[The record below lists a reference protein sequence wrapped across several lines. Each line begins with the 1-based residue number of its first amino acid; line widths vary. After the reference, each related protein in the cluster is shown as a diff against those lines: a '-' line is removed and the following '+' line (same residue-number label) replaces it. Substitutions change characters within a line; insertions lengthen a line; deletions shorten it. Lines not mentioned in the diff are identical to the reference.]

1 MSNSTNVFS
10 VPGGNIFPSATSGFH
25 AMRTGTLNSANFL
38 GQQSLAS
45 APSPLAKPKG
55 VQNAL
60 QNTPQMHQQTAG
72 EPKMSS
78 YSSGI
83 STIPVPLNH
92 QRGNQVLLE
101 KLASEFGPI
110 HKTAI
115 IGTAASALGKGLKY
129 VSPRT
134 HSSLRRA
141 RNAYNQSG
149 FGKAVGKNM
158 SLSGAFS
165 GLEAGMGADVATGFL
180 TGNDDYDGYGTLGGL
195 AAGMFSP
202 RLRQIARI
210 PGLRWTGG
218 QTAKNIW
225 NGTPIEQAGSLP
237 AAMGLRRALNTAG
250 WYGLAGD
257 VQEAATGGEFNMAR
271 PIQSMRAAADRQA
284 QMAGFQNAQEMQYVA
299 QRVKEDPESRMQ
311 FFARL
316 ARLAS

>member
-1 MSNSTNVFS
+1 MSTNTNVFS
-10 VPGGNIFPSATSGFH
+10 VPGGNIFPSATSGFR
-25 AMRTGTLNSANFL
+25 AMRTGTLNGANIL

-60 QNTPQMHQQTAG
+60 QNTPQMHQQTPG
-72 EPKMSS
+72 ETKMSNH
-78 YSSGI
+78 SSGI
-83 STIPVPLNH
+83 PTIPVPLNH
-92 QRGNQVLLE
+92 QRGNAVLLE
-101 KLASEFGPI
+101 KLASEFGPRD
-110 HKTAI
+110 KTAI
-115 IGTAASALGKGLKY
+115 IGSAVSALGRGLKY
-129 VSPRT
+129 VSPT
-134 HSSLRRA
+134 AYGGVQRA

-149 FGKAVGKNM
+149 IGKAIGKNV
-158 SLSGAFS
+158 SLSGAMT

-180 TGNDDYDGYGTLGGL
+180 SGNDDYDGYGTLGGL
-195 AAGMFSP
+195 AAGAFSP
-202 RLRQIARI
+202 RLRQIAKI

-225 NGTPIEQAGSLP
+225 NGAPIEQAGSLP
-237 AAMGLRRALNTAG
+237 AAMGLRRGLNTAG

-257 VQEAATGGEFNMAR
+257 IQETATDGEFNMAR

-284 QMAGFQNAQEMQYVA
+284 QMAGFQNADEMQYVA

-316 ARLAS
+316 ARLAA